1 MLHVRPHVTSQPRSS
16 PVHLLQGPGT
26 RPKTWSMR
34 VPDLPWHATHGPP
47 CLLMTSEHRHSPAAV
62 TEASP
67 RHATRMP
74 WRIRLD
80 ALPTETSLCA
90 APPPHTY
97 TVLAAHAHDTHRDVL
112 PTYSLT
118 AWRTIHPPHACITL
132 HTHAVTRPYASG
144 KVLLLASSN
153 GGGAAHSALVFRPW
167 RAACPAQLT
176 ADFPPWREA
185 A

>member
-1 MLHVRPHVTSQPRSS
+1 MLHVHPHVTSPSHILL
-16 PVHLLQGPGT
+16 HLLQGPGT

-67 RHATRMP
+67 RHTTRMP

-80 ALPTETSLCA
+80 ALPTETNLCA
-90 APPPHTY
+90 AAPPAHLHGAGRARARHTQRR
-97 TVLAAHAHDTHRDVL
+97 AAHIQSHRVADN
-112 PTYSLT
+112 P
-118 AWRTIHPPHACITL
+118 PPHACITL

-144 KVLLLASSN
+144 KVLLLASSY
-153 GGGAAHSALVFRPW
+153 GGGPAHSALVFRPW